1 MYNLRIKLIIKV
13 IKISS
18 KISVKTILMT
28 KPVILN
34 PNSPKTNKRQ
44 NIVDSAG
51 KIPKFCLRIKISLKI
66 LQKEVFFA
74 KFRTMTLSIAKI
86 HKSLVKKL
94 TGYANFQN
102 CPERLKNYN
111 VS

>member
-1 MYNLRIKLIIKV
+1 
-13 IKISS
+13 
-18 KISVKTILMT
+18 MT

-34 PNSPKTNKRQ
+34 PNSQKANKRQ
-44 NIVDSAG
+44 NIVDSG
-51 KIPKFCLRIKISLKI
+51 SKIIKFCLRIKTSLQM

-94 TGYANFQN
+94 T
-102 CPERLKNYN
+102 
-111 VS
+111 